1 MAGEPAAKSV
11 GVGRVDVQEEAGSWC
26 TSVEGIEA
34 EVQANNFG
42 VQMLLQLLKLSY
54 KMLSHYAY
62 GGCTSSSSARLLLP
76 FRLGI
81 FASGCSTLST

>member
-1 MAGEPAAKSV
+1 MAGEPAAKSA
-11 GVGRVDVQEEAGSWC
+11 GLGRVNVQEEAGCLC

>member
-1 MAGEPAAKSV
+1 M
-11 GVGRVDVQEEAGSWC
+11 QEEAGCLC

-34 EVQANNFG
+34 EVEANNFG

-62 GGCTSSSSARLLLP
+62 GGCTSSSSARRLHPL
-76 FRLGI
+76 RLGA
-81 FASGCSTLST
+81 FATACSTD

>member
-1 MAGEPAAKSV
+1 M
-11 GVGRVDVQEEAGSWC
+11 C

-34 EVQANNFG
+34 EVEANNFG

-62 GGCTSSSSARLLLP
+62 GVHPRVVRGPLSRGGPLPAPWTLDLGGHRLLKTHTQP
-76 FRLGI
+76 
-81 FASGCSTLST
+81 TYY

>member
-1 MAGEPAAKSV
+1 M
-11 GVGRVDVQEEAGSWC
+11 QEEAGSWC
-26 TSVEGIEA
+26 TTVEGIEA
-34 EVQANNFG
+34 EVEAIFFG
-42 VQMLLQLLKLSY
+42 VQKVSKLS
-54 KMLSHYAY
+54 KLSFKLLSHYAY

>member
-1 MAGEPAAKSV
+1 M
-11 GVGRVDVQEEAGSWC
+11 QEEAGCLC
-26 TSVEGIEA
+26 TSVEGFEA
-34 EVQANNFG
+34 EVEAFIFG
-42 VQMLLQLLKLSY
+42 VKKVSKLS
-54 KMLSHYAY
+54 KLSFKLLSPYAY

>member
-54 KMLSHYAY
+54 KMLSHYA
-62 GGCTSSSSARLLLP
+62 
-76 FRLGI
+76 
-81 FASGCSTLST
+81 